1 MKDKVSG
8 PHIMVAVSRF
18 YEDIADQLLLGA
30 SNRLEEDNAPYEVI
44 DVPGAFELPAAIRF
58 ASLSGT
64 FDGYIA
70 LGCVIRG
77 QTSHYEHVCSESA
90 RALSDLAIRLQ
101 LAVGYG
107 ILTTETREQAWER
120 ASVGELNKGRDVA
133 AACLRMDEVRRQFTA
148 QG

>member
-1 MKDKVSG
+1 MNDKLSG

-30 SNRLEEDNAPYEVI
+30 SSRLEEDNATYEVI

-107 ILTTETREQAWER
+107 ILTTETREQAWVR
-120 ASVGELNKGRDVA
+120 ASVGELNKGRDAA
-133 AACLRMDEVRRQFTA
+133 AACLRMVEVRRRFTA